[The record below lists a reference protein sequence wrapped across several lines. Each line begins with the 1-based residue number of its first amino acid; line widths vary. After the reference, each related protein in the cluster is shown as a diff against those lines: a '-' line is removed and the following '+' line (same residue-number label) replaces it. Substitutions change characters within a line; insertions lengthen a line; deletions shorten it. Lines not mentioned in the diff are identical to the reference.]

1 MKDAKDLS
9 PDIQQIV
16 KRMETLRERE
26 QKKAGQR
33 QPITEEPA
41 TGGPMGE
48 EKAGGQGLS
57 GPRALPPGEAPVF
70 EQEKARQ

>member
-26 QKKAGQR
+26 QEGRA
-33 QPITEEPA
+33 A